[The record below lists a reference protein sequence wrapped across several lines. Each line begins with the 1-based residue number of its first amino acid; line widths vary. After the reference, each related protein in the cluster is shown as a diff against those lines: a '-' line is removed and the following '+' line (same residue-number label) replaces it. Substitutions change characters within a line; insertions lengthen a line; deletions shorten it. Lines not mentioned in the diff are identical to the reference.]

1 MTTDRPDPSTPDEP
15 ETGTAPV
22 PADHAP
28 ADHAPAGVD
37 GAALL
42 RTSSAVVAALAP
54 AALLVVVALVVG
66 PRLGDT
72 IARHWS
78 GDGPAD
84 GFSGTW
90 SSFAVVATIVAALTA
105 VSIVA
110 ALTRRGRPSRLI
122 AGGAA
127 SFAGL
132 AACTW
137 VATALATAAAP
148 TPEEAVAGW
157 TPALTLP
164 GLAWGVVVGWL
175 ATGSGVRA
183 LPDEELDDRAS
194 VRPADLRPGERLAWS
209 GTTGSPVFVV
219 MGSVLMAL
227 AIVVGVV
234 LFATGASS
242 VVVHAAVLFLAG
254 AAVLALG
261 RVRLT
266 VDRRGVR
273 LVSALLGIRL
283 LRVRLADVAGVE
295 TETLDPLSWGGW
307 GLRVSKRGTAYVTGR
322 RPGIVVRR
330 RDGSAVAVTI
340 DYAESAASVAAA
352 LAAR

>member
-1 MTTDRPDPSTPDEP
+1 MTTDRHAPKAPRKTEIETSTEA
-15 ETGTAPV
+15 TAV

-28 ADHAPAGVD
+28 TGVD
-37 GAALL
+37 GVALL
-42 RTSSAVVAALAP
+42 RTSSAVVAALVP
-54 AALLVVVALVVG
+54 TALLVVVAVTIG

-72 IARHWS
+72 LASHWS
-78 GDGPAD
+78 GGGPAD

-90 SSFAVVATIVAALTA
+90 SSFAVVAVIVAVLTA
-105 VSIVA
+105 VSVAA

-132 AACTW
+132 VACAW

-157 TPALTLP
+157 TPLLSIA
-164 GLAWGVVVGWL
+164 GLAWGVVVGVL

-183 LPDEELDDRAS
+183 AADLEVDGLVA
-194 VRPADLRPGERLAWS
+194 VRPVALRPGERLAWS
-209 GTTGSPVFVV
+209 GTTGSRVFLV
-219 MGSVLMAL
+219 MGSAL
-227 AIVVGVV
+227 IVGAIVGGVV
-234 LFATGASS
+234 LSSTGASS
-242 VVVHAAVLFLAG
+242 AVVYAAVLLIAG
-254 AAVLALG
+254 VAVLALG

-266 VDRRGVR
+266 IDRRGVR
-273 LVSALLGIRL
+273 LVSALFGVRL
-283 LRVRLADVAGVE
+283 LRVRLEDVAGVD

-340 DYAESAASVAAA
+340 DDAESAASVAAA
-352 LAAR
+352 LAGR